1 MAVVMAG
8 SVANPVTDSM
18 SKSSISVAHCLP
30 LAPQGSQCMVK
41 RYNPAM
47 MSQALAIFM
56 ATAALFLS
64 AVFGYLLIDACLRAT
79 KQNLPATLIAG
90 AALPL
95 GLTLTSLC
103 LRLVN
108 LTVISLHQASWIVV
122 GALLLAVTVLCLGRN
137 FLKQKNYDQVVAQKA
152 LWSDFEPPP
161 AWLVFGAG
169 LILLSH
175 FSLAIVNNLTI
186 EVFPWDAFT
195 TWMYRAKAWILDN
208 RFTAVVNTNLWI
220 DAGAR
225 EGIPLYASQYPNAVS
240 DIAIWASIFSGG
252 WLSGAASLPW
262 AAAGIAL
269 SLSVFGVLRLS
280 GMGSLVAGFGALMA
294 ASLPLLDMHK
304 ALAGYGDIWVALT
317 SGLGLSLLLS
327 WASKVKA
334 PRQKASLMEAS
345 VGLGMVL
352 LLIGTQ
358 IKLEGWLWLGLG
370 ILFVCIHVLTAWR
383 ALLIS
388 LCLAG
393 CLTAYITLT
402 NSTSV
407 DLGSLGLWGIAENKI
422 HIGFL
427 GGYHLRPY
435 NPLPAYL
442 NALFI
447 QKNFSLLPLFY
458 LVALVYLARHNRP
471 AATGHWLMGLMIV
484 ASQGA
489 IFGLSAFSQYA
500 ESGTALNRI
509 ALQFVP
515 VFILTSCYGANNLL
529 DVELRSAVPAKS
541 DDRLTGQR
549 IEGLAFRTLPLP
561 IVPMLLTSGVLVG
574 ILSIV
579 FDTERSSAPSLRVA
593 PTQMQLAV
601 GTGEMTT
608 SGAWQ
613 FTQSP
618 QAIGVLRS
626 LQAPPKRSRYV
637 GLDVVGDS
645 AEEAVFYWIDGRH
658 PENMHRRRAS
668 RAGNNLFDMRADD
681 SWRVEHIIE
690 WGIVVPKDHFTTVEL
705 ESIFFAQTLNWA
717 TVPGVI
723 GQWLQPTLFTQ
734 RSLNYLDSE
743 VDEGPGY
750 HVVLVLAGAILLTM
764 AFVSSQ
770 SMRKTILMSVAALWL
785 LGDLLWLHSYSRTTF
800 DRLTGDL
807 SASTQRNEGFH
818 LKKPVSDLLGLIPL
832 ETPALVIASDN
843 RYDYEAQRLPFLLLP
858 VRSAFLNADIHR
870 VPTNWAGAVILYG
883 DWIDE
888 RIAKAERL
896 AQILGRDKSRITHN
910 MDFSL
915 LM

>member
-1 MAVVMAG
+1 
-8 SVANPVTDSM
+8 
-18 SKSSISVAHCLP
+18 
-30 LAPQGSQCMVK
+30 
-41 RYNPAM
+41 
-47 MSQALAIFM
+47 M

-122 GALLLAVTVLCLGRN
+122 GALLLGVTVLCLRRN
-137 FLKQKNYDQVVAQKA
+137 FLKQTNYDQVVSQKA

-175 FSLAIVNNLTI
+175 FALAIVNNLTI

-208 RFTAVVNTNLWI
+208 RFTAVVNTNIWI

-240 DIAIWASIFSGG
+240 DIAIWASVFSGG
-252 WLSGAASLPW
+252 WLSGVASLPW

-280 GMGSLVAGFGALMA
+280 GMGSLLAGFGALMA

-370 ILFVCIHVLTAWR
+370 MLFVCIHVLTAWR

-435 NPLPAYL
+435 NPLPAYF

-458 LVALVYLARHNRP
+458 LVALVYMACHNRP
-471 AATGHWLMGLMIV
+471 AATAHWLMGLMIA

-500 ESGTALNRI
+500 ESGTALNRL

-515 VFILTSCYGANNLL
+515 VFILTSCYGANNLI
-529 DVELRSAVPAKS
+529 DAELRSAVPAKS
-541 DDRLTGQR
+541 DDRLTR
-549 IEGLAFRTLPLP
+549 PHIEGLALKTLPAP
-561 IVPMLLTSGVLVG
+561 IVPMLLLISSVLIG

-579 FDTERSSAPSLRVA
+579 FDTERSSVPALRVA
-593 PTQMQLAV
+593 PTQMQPVV
-601 GTGEMTT
+601 GTGEMTI

-626 LQAPPKRSRYV
+626 LQAPPKGSRYV
-637 GLDVVGDS
+637 GLKVVGDS

-668 RAGNNLFDMRADD
+668 RAGNNLFDMRSEE
-681 SWRVEHIIE
+681 SWKVENIIE

-705 ESIFFAQTLNWA
+705 GGIFFAETLDWA
-717 TVPGVI
+717 TVTGVI
-723 GQWLQPTLFTQ
+723 GQWLQPALFTQ
-734 RSLNYLDSE
+734 RSLNYLDSDVE
-743 VDEGPGY
+743 EGPGY
-750 HVVLVLAGAILLTM
+750 HVVLVLAGVILLTM
-764 AFVSSQ
+764 AFVSSP
-770 SMRKTILMSVAALWL
+770 SMRKAILMSVAGLWL
-785 LGDLLWLHSYSRTTF
+785 LGDLLWLHSYGLTTF

-807 SASTQRNEGFH
+807 SASTQRNEGYH
-818 LKKPVSDLLGLIPL
+818 LKKPASDLLGLIPR
-832 ETPALVIASDN
+832 ETSVLVIPSDN
-843 RYDYEAQRLPFLLLP
+843 RFDYEAQRLPFLLLP
-858 VRSAFLNADIHR
+858 VRTAFLDADIYR
-870 VPTNWAGAVILYG
+870 VPTDWAGAVILYG
-883 DWIDE
+883 GWMDE
-888 RIAKAERL
+888 RIAKTERL
-896 AQILGRDKSRITHN
+896 AQLIGRDKSRITHN